1 MYLFNHGHRDP
12 CHRRILGTSRVCLFE
27 ASWLRFLPQSVDR
40 SPFSCCL
47 ILSLGY
53 ASTSL
58 ILLCGF
64 VLVFIVLWVI
74 SEYMPS
80 SCHMSATTHLTR
92 YWRYTPSFFA
102 PTSFLASQGAVPTRR
117 AVARS
122 LLGVD
127 RDNR

>member
-1 MYLFNHGHRDP
+1 MYLLNHGHRDR
-12 CHRRILGTSRVCLFE
+12 CHRGILGTSWVCLFE

-58 ILLCGF
+58 ILLCGL
-64 VLVFIVLWVI
+64 VLVFIMLWVI
-74 SEYMPS
+74 WEYMPS

-92 YWRYTPSFFA
+92 SWRYTASFFA
-102 PTSFLASQGAVPTRR
+102 QAPFLASQTAVAMRR
-117 AVARS
+117 AATRS

>member
-1 MYLFNHGHRDP
+1 M
-12 CHRRILGTSRVCLFE
+12 CLFE
-27 ASWLRFLPQSVDR
+27 ASWLRFLRQSVDR

-74 SEYMPS
+74 WEYMPN

-102 PTSFLASQGAVPTRR
+102 PASFLASQGAVATRR

-122 LLGVD
+122 LFGVD